1 LTRVFKVCYSKIPE
15 KSGFFMA
22 LNKEKQPSK
31 EILENPFRDKDFI
44 SVEQITSQ
52 DQIKYLF
59 RIADRMRQ
67 AVEARQR
74 LDLLLDSTVAIL
86 FYQPS
91 TRTFTS
97 FQAAAHW
104 LGCRRIIAI
113 PGMEA
118 YSSAVKGESLPDTIR
133 TIEQTMAADMIILR
147 HPDDNSSEIAAQY
160 TTVPVI
166 NAGSG
171 RKEHPTQAILD
182 LYTIRQE
189 LGTLDNLN
197 VVMLGDLKNGRTIKS
212 LSLLL
217 GVVAPSTKITF
228 VSPPELAA
236 PPDFV
241 EKLKAK
247 GANVKEAS
255 DLKEVLGQADVLY
268 VTRIQKEWFESEEEY
283 QAIKGSY
290 VISPELMQQ
299 AKQRMIVMHPLPRV
313 DEIDTFFDSDQR
325 AAYFRQMRAGLY
337 TRMAL
342 IAAILG
348 KT

>member
-1 LTRVFKVCYSKIPE
+1 MRKDLREYPESPFK
-15 KSGFFMA
+15 G
-22 LNKEKQPSK
+22 
-31 EILENPFRDKDFI
+31 KDFI
-44 SVEQITSQ
+44 SVEQITSPRQ
-52 DQIKYLF
+52 MRYLF
-59 RIADRMRQ
+59 KIADKMVS
-67 AVEARQR
+67 AVENHRQ
-74 LDLLLDSTVAIL
+74 LDLLSNATVAIL

-97 FQAAAHW
+97 FQAAAQW

-118 YSSAVKGESLPDTIR
+118 YSSVVKGESLPDTIR
-133 TIEQTMAADMIILR
+133 TIEQTTAADIIILR
-147 HPDDNSSEIAAQY
+147 HPEDNSSEIAARY
-160 TTVPVI
+160 AKVPVI

-171 RKEHPTQAILD
+171 KKEHPTQAILD

-189 LGTLDNLN
+189 LGTLDGLR

-217 GVVAPSTKITF
+217 GTVASSTKITF

-247 GANVKEAS
+247 EINVEETS
-255 DLKEVLGQADVLY
+255 NLEEVLEEADVLY

-283 QAIKGSY
+283 QKVKGSY
-290 VISPELMQQ
+290 VISPELMRK
-299 AKQRMIVMHPLPRV
+299 AKKKMVVMHPLPRV
-313 DEIDTFFDSDQR
+313 DEIDPRFDSDPR

-342 IAAILG
+342 MAAILG
-348 KT
+348 KD

>member
-1 LTRVFKVCYSKIPE
+1 
-15 KSGFFMA
+15 MA
-22 LNKEKQPSK
+22 LKEVLFGNETLK
-31 EILENPFRDKDFI
+31 NPFLGQDFI
-44 SVEQITSQ
+44 SAEQITSRQ
-52 DQIKYLF
+52 QIDYLF
-59 RIADRMRQ
+59 RAADEMCK
-67 AVEARQR
+67 AVEQRRQ
-74 LDLLLDSTVAIL
+74 LDLLSGSTVAIL

-97 FQAAAHW
+97 FQAAAQW
-104 LGCRRIIAI
+104 LGCQRIVAI

-133 TIEQTMAADMIILR
+133 TIEQTTAADMIILR

-160 TTVPVI
+160 ATVPVI

-171 RKEHPTQAILD
+171 KKEHPTQAILD

-189 LGTLDNLN
+189 LRTLDGLQ

-217 GVVAPSTKITF
+217 AVVAPSTEITF
-228 VSPPELAA
+228 VSPPKLAA
-236 PPDFV
+236 PPDFI

-247 GANVKEAS
+247 GANVREAS
-255 DLKEVLGQADVLY
+255 NLEEVLGQADVLY
-268 VTRIQKEWFESEEEY
+268 VTRIQKEWFKSEEEY
-283 QAIKGSY
+283 QKVKGSY
-290 VISPELMQQ
+290 IITPKLMRG
-299 AKQRMIVMHPLPRV
+299 AKRKMIVMHPLPRV
-313 DEIDTFFDSDQR
+313 DEIDSRFDSDPR

-342 IAAILG
+342 MAAILG
-348 KT
+348 KDRIF

>member
-1 LTRVFKVCYSKIPE
+1 
-15 KSGFFMA
+15 MA
-22 LNKEKQPSK
+22 LNKEVLIGQETPK
-31 EILENPFRDKDFI
+31 NPFLGQDFI
-44 SVEQITSQ
+44 SAEQITSRR
-52 DQIKYLF
+52 QIDYLF
-59 RIADRMRQ
+59 RAADKMRK
-67 AVEARQR
+67 AVEQKRQ
-74 LDLLLDSTVAIL
+74 LDLLSGSTVAIL

-97 FQAAAHW
+97 FQAAAQW
-104 LGCRRIIAI
+104 LGCRRIVAV

-133 TIEQTMAADMIILR
+133 TIEQTTAADMIILR
-147 HPDDNSSEIAAQY
+147 HPEDNSSEIAAQY
-160 TTVPVI
+160 ATVPVI

-182 LYTIRQE
+182 LYTIKQE
-189 LGTLDNLN
+189 LRTLDNLR

-217 GVVAPSTKITF
+217 AVVAPSTEIAF

-236 PPDFV
+236 PSDFI
-241 EKLKAK
+241 EKLKSK
-247 GANVKEAS
+247 GANVRETS
-255 DLKEVLGQADVLY
+255 NLEEVLGQADVLY

-283 QAIKGSY
+283 QKVKGSY
-290 VISPELMQQ
+290 VISPELMRG
-299 AKQRMIVMHPLPRV
+299 AKGKMIVMHPLPRV
-313 DEIDTFFDSDQR
+313 DEIDQRFDSDPR

-342 IAAILG
+342 MAAILG
-348 KT
+348 KDRIF